1 MRIAV
6 SVLALVAMC
15 GLAGAAENYIPR
27 GHSYTPDSPFLPDAN
42 SAEDLLNQR
51 VDVYEAQIYI
61 KQREQKIWESQQNR
75 FRFAQELDGGNFN
88 PEY

>member
-6 SVLALVAMC
+6 TVVALMAIC
-15 GLAGAAENYIPR
+15 GAATAAENFIPR
-27 GHSYTPDSPFLPDAN
+27 GHSYSPDSPFLPDAN
-42 SAEDLLNQR
+42 SAEDLLNQK
-51 VDVYEAQIYI
+51 VDLFEAQLYV

-75 FRFAQELDGGNFN
+75 FRSHQELDGADFN

>member
-6 SVLALVAMC
+6 SVLALLALC
-15 GLAGAAENYIPR
+15 GAAAAAENFIPR
-27 GHSYTPDSPFLPDAN
+27 GHSYSLGNTQLPDAN
-42 SAEDLLNQR
+42 SDEELLNQK
-51 VDVYEAQIYI
+51 VDLYEAELYV
-61 KQREQKIWESQQNR
+61 KQRQQKIWESQQNR

>member
-6 SVLALVAMC
+6 SILALVALGATAM
-15 GLAGAAENYIPR
+15 AAENFVPR
-27 GHSYTPDSPFLPDAN
+27 GHSYAPDTPLLPDAN
-42 SAEDLLNQR
+42 SAEDLLNQK
-51 VDVYEAQIYI
+51 VDLYEAQLYV